1 MRSRRETSERNV
13 SGFHWITLF
22 NSILGPF
29 ESSTVK
35 RLKIGSV
42 DYCLDINFCIR
53 PRILNNVTFY
63 FHVYIGTFTGIAMD
77 EFRYNRRE
85 FGLFSNYPEFKF
97 KIWDF
102 GGQEDFYTT
111 HQCFLSTLALYLL
124 VWNLQEGKQTNKKR
138 TAGRS

>member
-1 MRSRRETSERNV
+1 MVR
-13 SGFHWITLF
+13 L
-22 NSILGPF
+22 
-29 ESSTVK
+29 K
-35 RLKIGSV
+35 RLKIGSI
-42 DYCLDINFCIR
+42 DYCLNINFCIL
-53 PRILNNVTFY
+53 PRSLNNVTFY
-63 FHVYIGTFTGIAMD
+63 VHVYVGAFTGIAMD

-124 VWNLQEGKQTNKKR
+124 VWNLQEGKQKKNR
-138 TAGRS
+138 REKLVALTFFTRCFSYQQIVAFGYVDEIL

>member
-1 MRSRRETSERNV
+1 MV
-13 SGFHWITLF
+13 
-22 NSILGPF
+22 
-29 ESSTVK
+29 
-35 RLKIGSV
+35 RLKLLEIGSI

-53 PRILNNVTFY
+53 PRILNHVTFY
-63 FHVYIGTFTGIAMD
+63 FHVYVGTLTGIAMD

-85 FGLFSNYPEFKF
+85 FGPFSNYPEFKF

-124 VWNLQEGKQTNKKR
+124 VWNLQEGKQKKKR
-138 TAGRS
+138 REKLVALTFFTRCFSYGQIVAFWSVDEIL